1 MERQVLSGT
10 YLEEFTASPATAR
23 MSNHGGAMC
32 KVAVTTGQDVLAK
45 AGAMVAYDGYLQ
57 YEPVSQSFRR
67 ALGEW
72 ASGERSPLLR
82 WFGDGTLYLADFG
95 AHVLNLQLD
104 DEALSVNGSHL
115 LALDAS
121 LACTVE
127 KVKGPALL
135 AGTGLYNVTVRGS
148 GWVSVT
154 SHGVPVVLD
163 CAEAPTYV
171 DPDALV
177 AWTTGLEIQTRRT
190 LKVGSLIGRGSGEAL
205 QLGFRGSGFVVVQPS
220 EETSDRFKIRG

>member
-1 MERQVLSGT
+1 MEQRLLSGT
-10 YLEEFTASPATAR
+10 YLEGCTASPATAR

-32 KVAVTTGQDVLAK
+32 KVAVSGGQDVFAK
-45 AGAMVAYDGYLQ
+45 AGAMVAYDGFLQ
-57 YEPVSQSFRR
+57 YEPVSQTFRR
-67 ALGEW
+67 TLGEW
-72 ASGERSPLLR
+72 ASGERTPLLR

-95 AHVLNLQLD
+95 ADVLNLQLD
-104 DEALSVNGSHL
+104 NESLSVNGSHL

-121 LACTVE
+121 LGCAVE

-135 AGTGLYNVTVRGS
+135 AGTGLYNVTVSGS

-154 SHGVPVVLD
+154 SRGVPVVLD
-163 CAEAPTYV
+163 CAEAETFV

-177 AWTTGLEIQTRRT
+177 AWTTGLEIKTRRT

-205 QLGFRGSGFVVVQPS
+205 QLGFTGRGFVVVQPS
-220 EETSDRFKIRG
+220 EDTSDRLKIRG

>member
-1 MERQVLSGT
+1 MERQLLSGT
-10 YLEEFTASPATAR
+10 YLEGCTAVPATAR
-23 MSNHGGAMC
+23 MANHGGAMC
-32 KVAVTTGQDVLAK
+32 RVAVTSGQDVLAK
-45 AGAMVAYDGYLQ
+45 AGAMVAYDGFLQ

-67 ALGEW
+67 TLGEW

-95 AHVLNLQLD
+95 ADVLNLQLD
-104 DEALSVNGSHL
+104 DESLSVNGSHL
-115 LALDAS
+115 LALDSS
-121 LACTVE
+121 LGCTVE

-135 AGTGLYNVTVRGS
+135 AGTGLYNVTVSGS

-154 SHGVPVVLD
+154 SRGVPVVLD
-163 CAEAPTYV
+163 CAEAETYV

-177 AWTTGLEIQTRRT
+177 AWTTGLEIRTRRT
-190 LKVGSLIGRGSGEAL
+190 LKVGALIGRGSGEAV

-220 EETSDRFKIRG
+220 EDTSDRLKIRG

>member
-1 MERQVLSGT
+1 MQAQFLAGGG
-10 YLEEFTASPATAR
+10 LEQYRAVPGGAR
-23 MSNHGGAMC
+23 MANHGAAMC
-32 KVAVTTGQDVLAK
+32 RVELTEGQDVYAK
-45 AGAMVAYDGYLQ
+45 PGAMVAYDGYLR
-57 YEPVSQSFRR
+57 YEPVSQTFRR

-82 WFGDGTLYLADFG
+82 WAGDGALYLADMG
-95 AHVLNLQLD
+95 ADVLNLQLA

-115 LALDAS
+115 LAMDAT
-121 LACTVE
+121 LECAVE

-154 SHGVPVVLD
+154 SRGLPVVLD
-163 CAEAPTYV
+163 CAEAETYV

-177 AWTTGLEIQTRRT
+177 AWTAGLEIKVRRT
-190 LKVGSLIGRGSGEAL
+190 MKVGALVGRGSGEAL
-205 QLGFRGSGFVVVQPS
+205 QLGFHGAGFVVVQPS
-220 EETSDRFKIRG
+220 EDTADRLKIRG